1 MSAPDP
7 LFRVLFVCTGN
18 TCRSPLAQAAL
29 VRALGD
35 TAAKVAVG
43 SAGTAA
49 SDGAPASPPSRDVAR
64 RAGLDLEGHRSRRLN
79 RDLLAAADL
88 VLLMDPR
95 VRAAASLS
103 SERTSARSRGSMSNT
118 RSAAASRSRV
128 RRRLRCPARSRPA
141 CRATSREGGDAGAPS
156 TAAVPAEP
164 TITFAAVS
172 PSARTRATWAS
183 GLRHVF
189 PVQTNSTRK
198 SGSGADMRE
207 V

>member
-64 RAGLDLEGHRSRRLN
+64 RAGLDLEGHRSRRLT

-95 VRAAASLS
+95 DRALVRSLDSEAAARTHGLVDFGRERSTGEAIPDPYGGSAEAYEECLRRIESHLERVAPYVRAAVE
-103 SERTSARSRGSMSNT
+103 ERSFGAR
-118 RSAAASRSRV
+118 
-128 RRRLRCPARSRPA
+128 
-141 CRATSREGGDAGAPS
+141 
-156 TAAVPAEP
+156 
-164 TITFAAVS
+164 
-172 PSARTRATWAS
+172 
-183 GLRHVF
+183 
-189 PVQTNSTRK
+189 
-198 SGSGADMRE
+198 
-207 V
+207 